1 MYVNMIGVR
10 YQFAAVLFIC
20 ALLTGCTSKE
30 TKPFVHNYHYYG
42 ESTHWAATMLFSG
55 KGNTSDHYN
64 ENQKSFLLEYK
75 GDYEDISHSVVRY
88 SYKSSSGVE
97 GGSESPPGT
106 RYIRTSEKGT
116 GGEIQDKDEI
126 IKVTVKWNGQKE
138 IIPMK
143 IKSSK

>member
-1 MYVNMIGVR
+1 MMGVR
-10 YQFAAVLFIC
+10 YQFVTVLFIC
-20 ALLTGCTSKE
+20 ALLTGCTNKE
-30 TKPFVHNYHYYG
+30 TKPFEHNFHYHG
-42 ESTHWAATMLFSG
+42 ESSHWAATMLISG
-55 KGNTSDHYN
+55 KGTTTTHYD

-75 GDYEDISHSVVRY
+75 GEYEDISHSVVRY
-88 SYKSSSGVE
+88 SYKLNGGTE

-106 RYIRTSEKGT
+106 KYIRTSEKGT

-143 IKSSK
+143 ITNGK